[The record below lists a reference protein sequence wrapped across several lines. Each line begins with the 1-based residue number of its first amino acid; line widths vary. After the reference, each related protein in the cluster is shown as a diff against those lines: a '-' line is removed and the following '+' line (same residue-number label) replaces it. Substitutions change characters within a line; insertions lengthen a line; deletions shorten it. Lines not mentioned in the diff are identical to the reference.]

1 MHHLALAQFVICYLK
16 KKYAIV
22 ATNFYDVTSHSPRV
36 KTRRDI
42 VPPSLW
48 IFLPPMQKNSSNGLL
63 KSDIYLL
70 PSELFCTWFKNI
82 QSTGCSNKLRSDSCS
97 FQTCIADQCPM
108 VVRIVIMC
116 RDAFWCL
123 VIVPQ
128 KDDGARVV
136 DHIWC
141 LRTAALWLRSQDY
154 LLQVG
159 CCISLVQLSRH
170 TDMMALSD
178 YSNSQRWYGRP
189 GDQ

>member
-123 VIVPQ
+123 VTAERWW
-128 KDDGARVV
+128 GARGRSHLMLAHSSALVEIAGLFVAGRLLHIVGTAVATYGHVGVV
-136 DHIWC
+136 
-141 LRTAALWLRSQDY
+141 WLF
-154 LLQVG
+154 
-159 CCISLVQLSRH
+159 
-170 TDMMALSD
+170 
-178 YSNSQRWYGRP
+178 
-189 GDQ
+189 